1 VTEPSAPPKPRPV
14 LEGMTAAYYE
24 HCARGELAFQRCDD
38 CGAWRHPPRVL
49 CAACGS
55 ARWSWQP
62 STGRGRVFT
71 WTVVHQPMNP
81 AFASEVPYA
90 VIVVE
95 TDEGVRVVTNLRGAG
110 PEVLRLGLPVEVTF
124 EVIDGTLTLP
134 MFQPVDEPHGDHH
147 SSSV

>member
-1 VTEPSAPPKPRPV
+1 MTPPSAAPKPRPV

-24 HCARGELAFQRCDD
+24 HCARGELRFQRCDD

-55 ARWSWQP
+55 PRWSWQP
-62 STGRGRVFT
+62 STGRGRIFT
-71 WTVVHQPMNP
+71 WTVVHQATDP

-95 TDEGVRVVTNLRGAG
+95 MDEGVRVVANLRGAG
-110 PEVLRLGLPVEVTF
+110 TEVLRLELPVEVTF
-124 EVIDGTLTLP
+124 EAVDDTLTLP
-134 MFQPVDEPHGDHH
+134 MFQPVDDQR
-147 SSSV
+147 